1 MDTSKDYTGKGT
13 ASYPNGDVYQGDFV
27 EGVSYTTCFSIL
39 NLIFKSWERVKVE
52 PIHMPQQQQDHLKE
66 KMEKVV
72 HQLCRKKST

>member
-39 NLIFKSWERVKVE
+39 NLIFKS
-52 PIHMPQQQQDHLKE
+52 
-66 KMEKVV
+66 
-72 HQLCRKKST
+72 